1 MPTRRISGT
10 ATAASDPD
18 NGGDHSGGG
27 GSGGTFVDDVFS
39 TYLYTGTDADQDIV
53 NGIDLDGE
61 GGMVWTKDRTAGYDH
76 GLMDTER
83 GVSGGNLQSNEA
95 FGAQVAPAGKDLT
108 SFNSN
113 GYSVG
118 PKYTGSYN
126 SSGVGYVS
134 WTFRKAPS
142 FFDVVTYTG
151 DGVTGREIPHN
162 LGVEPGMIIV
172 KRTDGTGKWPVWN
185 RSISTGTTAR
195 LLLEDRAEAQLQ
207 AETFTSTSPTSSA
220 FTVGSHSDVNTLNS
234 EYVAYVFAHDDS
246 EEGVIQ
252 CGSYTGN
259 GNADGP
265 EIDLGWEPQWLLL
278 KPASSSGDW
287 VLRDNMRGWPVGANF
302 PKLSANLSDAES
314 ANTARLDITPT
325 GFKVND
331 TTSSVNAS
339 NGEYIYMAIRRPN
352 KPASEFEP
360 EELFALSNQVSTEP
374 NYVSGFPA
382 DALLRSV
389 ITGGANYPMLMA
401 RLTQGSTLVT
411 SDPGTGMESSAFAF
425 DYQDGAMSNGSD
437 SLDYVGAMWRR
448 AHGFFDVV
456 TYEGTGVAGLQV
468 PHSLGVK
475 PEMMWVKCKNGNGDW
490 AVYSDSVALDGKLNS
505 VATFGFRL
513 FNEPTDEVFEI
524 KNGPDNDLNAG
535 RTVFHIAYLFA
546 SVPGICDIG
555 TYTGTGSNVV
565 VDCGFGAAIPRFV
578 MVKRTDGNG
587 NWMYTDFPGGLN
599 RTLALNTTDA
609 QKDKRFSYT
618 SGAFTVLPVTTD
630 GDTWNPSI
638 DGAEYIYMAIA

>member
-1 MPTRRISGT
+1 V
-10 ATAASDPD
+10 PD

-27 GSGGTFVDDVFS
+27 GSAGGYADNVFS
-39 TYLYTGTDADQDIV
+39 TYVYTGDGTARSIV
-53 NGIDLDGE
+53 NGVDLDGE
-61 GGMVWTKDRTAGYDH
+61 GGLVWFKNREDSRPH
-76 GLMDTER
+76 SLFDTETDPT
-83 GVSGGNLQSNEA
+83 GQYYLISNTSNA
-95 FGAQVAPAGKDLT
+95 LNNTGAPQLT
-108 SFNSN
+108 
-113 GYSVG
+113 
-118 PKYTGSYN
+118 YN
-126 SSGVGYVS
+126 SDGFTIADGMQWNANGNDMVS

-142 FFDVVTYTG
+142 FFDVVTISPVNQGGGTQ
-151 DGVTGREIPHN
+151 TFSHN
-162 LGVEPGMIIV
+162 LGVKPGMMMV
-172 KRTDGTGKWPVWN
+172 KQTDGDGNWSVYHKAKGYQY
-185 RSISTGTTAR
+185 RG
-195 LLLEDRAEAQLQ
+195 LLNMEA
-207 AETFTSTSPTSSA
+207 A
-220 FTVGSHSDVNTLNS
+220 FTGPNAVDYFGAEPTDTEFTLGADWGYADR
-234 EYVAYVFAHDDS
+234 EAVVYLFAHDDS
-246 EEGVIQ
+246 EEGMIQ
-252 CGSYTGN
+252 CGSYTGTGAA
-259 GNADGP
+259 GN
-265 EIDLGWEPQWLLL
+265 EIDLGWEPQWVMI
-278 KPASSSGDW
+278 KGVSAGTADSWWMFDT
-287 VLRDNMRGWPVGANF
+287 MRGIPSRPEKSIALLANTNGAELSGNDVGAN
-302 PKLSANLSDAES
+302 LLEV
-314 ANTARLDITPT
+314 TAT
-325 GFKVND
+325 GFNANG
-331 TTSSVNAS
+331 SSSAT
-339 NGEYIYMAIRRPN
+339 NGSGKEYIYMAIRRPN
-352 KPASEFEP
+352 KPAEEFEP
-360 EELFALSNQVSTEP
+360 EELFGIDTRGSTSP
-374 NYVSGFPA
+374 NPPYFTSGFPVDMA
-382 DALLRSV
+382 MYRPISSV
-389 ITGGANYPMLMA
+389 IDNAMGSRLQGPNKLLTSSNAAEGGAAAYEYDFN
-401 RLTQGSTLVT
+401 TGWFNQSSVN
-411 SDPGTGMESSAFAF
+411 SDYYSW
-425 DYQDGAMSNGSD
+425 
-437 SLDYVGAMWRR
+437 MWRR

-587 NWMYTDFPGGLN
+587 NWMYTDFPAGLN